1 MGCLELLCQ
10 VPALLGP
17 LPQVVLAVPT
27 GQWALETAKLMEQ
40 LHPSL
45 VVWTWA
51 SHLLSGSLSPLI
63 CKMGRIPLISRGCSK
78 DERRQWMCL
87 AHSGSSG
94 NASSAPCAV
103 SSEVESDPVSP
114 G

>member
-17 LPQVVLAVPT
+17 PALTVPT
-27 GQWALETAKLMEQ
+27 GHWALEMAKLMEQ

-63 CKMGRIPLISRGCSK
+63 CKMG
-78 DERRQWMCL
+78 
-87 AHSGSSG
+87 
-94 NASSAPCAV
+94 
-103 SSEVESDPVSP
+103 
-114 G
+114 